1 MYHEGG
7 LAASDVSV
15 DFLDNIPAL
24 VNPED
29 NQALFKPF
37 SEQEILDVIWA
48 MELDKA
54 PGLDGF
60 SFHFYRVCWNII
72 KSDLIRMVLPFQKK
86 AKVGGCTN
94 FISLLLS
101 LKK

>member
-1 MYHEGG
+1 MYHEDG

-15 DFLDNIPAL
+15 EFLDKIPTL

-29 NQALFKPF
+29 NQALLKPF
-37 SEQEILDVIWA
+37 SEQGILDVIWA

-54 PGLDGF
+54 PGPYGF

-72 KSDLIRMVLPFQKK
+72 KSDLIRMVLAFQK
-86 AKVGGCTN
+86 N
-94 FISLLLS
+94 N
-101 LKK
+101 

>member
-1 MYHEGG
+1 M
-7 LAASDVSV
+7 SI
-15 DFLDNIPAL
+15 DFLDKILAL

-29 NQALFKPF
+29 NQALLKPF

-48 MELDKA
+48 MEPDKA
-54 PGLDGF
+54 PGPNGF

-72 KSDLIRMVLPFQKK
+72 KSDLILMVLAFQKNLK
-86 AKVGGCTN
+86 LAVVQ
-94 FISLLLS
+94 ILLSLLLS